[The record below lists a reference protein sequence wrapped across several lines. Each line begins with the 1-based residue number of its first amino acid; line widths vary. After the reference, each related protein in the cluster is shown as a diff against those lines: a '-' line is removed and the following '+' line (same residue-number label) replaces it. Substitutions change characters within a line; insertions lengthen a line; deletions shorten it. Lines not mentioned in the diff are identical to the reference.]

1 VGWVAPRCIRGGYIP
16 PYIRTHGSSVRP
28 SVRPSDDVGQ
38 RRTSVRRSGSAEAP
52 GEGPVLAPCRAQSA
66 QPGSQPFIRAPRVSA
81 AGSVLPHA
89 LRVRDRA
96 VKVILPGV
104 KATRTPQKRHD
115 FIAVELRGA
124 GGGRGGGVGAQPPAI
139 FRGARKPGDLE
150 SAKLG
155 LRETPP
161 SSWRGREKKRGYRS
175 KDGG

>member
-124 GGGRGGGVGAQPPAI
+124 GGGVVGAQPPAI

>member
-124 GGGRGGGVGAQPPAI
+124 GGGGRRSAASRDISGGPEARGPGVRQAGLA
-139 FRGARKPGDLE
+139 GDSPLLVAGE
-150 SAKLG
+150 GKEERLSIKG
-155 LRETPP
+155 WRLR
-161 SSWRGREKKRGYRS
+161 
-175 KDGG
+175 